1 MRIWNFKGHWKKQA
15 EISESIKNEVDFLGV
30 IEKKL
35 CGFFIGLGF
44 LVLESPRGVTQICGI
59 TRAERLFS
67 KGKVTNI

>member
-1 MRIWNFKGHWKKQA
+1 M
-15 EISESIKNEVDFLGV
+15 

-44 LVLESPRGVTQICGI
+44 LVLESPRGVTQIFGI

-67 KGKVTNI
+67 KSKVTNI